1 MKHAP
6 MSQPTHEV
14 TQLLLDWRSGDKTA
28 LDKLTPLVYAELR
41 RVAASYLREE
51 RAGGTPQPTALI
63 QEAYVRLI
71 DPSLP
76 DFQNRSHFFGVAA
89 QLMRQILVDH
99 ARQCATVK
107 RDSQPV
113 TVTETMAAT
122 NTRSE
127 DVIALDSALQDLE
140 RIDPR
145 KTRIVE
151 LRFFAGLTIEETA
164 QVIETSVATIHRELK
179 MAETWLY
186 RRLNP
191 LPA

>member
-1 MKHAP
+1 

-14 TQLLLDWRSGDKTA
+14 TQLLLDWRNGDKTA

-41 RVAASYLREE
+41 RVADTYLREE
-51 RAGGTPQPTALI
+51 RAGNTLQPTVLI
-63 QEAYVRLI
+63 QEAYDRLI

-76 DFQNRSHFFGVAA
+76 EFKNRSHFFGVAA
-89 QLMRQILVDH
+89 QLMRQILVDY
-99 ARQCATVK
+99 ARQHATVK
-107 RDSQPV
+107 RDSQPM
-113 TVTETMAAT
+113 TLTETMAIA

-127 DVIALDSALQDLE
+127 DVIALDGALQDLE

-151 LRFFAGLTIEETA
+151 LRFFAGLTTEETA

-191 LPA
+191 SPA